1 MNTTL
6 YELTGNYKTL
16 LDLAGSMDTD
26 ELETFNDTLE
36 AVLGEIEVKA
46 DGYAVVLA
54 EIEGRINTVNREIG
68 RLEAIESALSN
79 TRRRMID
86 RLKTAMED
94 IGKKEIKTDL
104 HRFKIVNNGGKLPI
118 TIQEDCVPEEY
129 TKTEVKITPDKDKI
143 RAALESGEVLPFACL
158 EPRGTHL
165 KID

>member
-1 MNTTL
+1 MNTL
-6 YELTGNYKTL
+6 YDLTQDYRNL
-16 LDLAGSMDTD
+16 LDLAGSMDED
-26 ELETFNDTLE
+26 EIQAFNDTLE

-54 EIEGRINTVNREIG
+54 EIEGRINIINKEIG

-104 HRFKIVNNGGKLPI
+104 HKFKIVNNGGKLPI
-118 TIQEDCVPEEY
+118 TVQEDCVPEEY
-129 TKTEVKITPDKDKI
+129 TKTEVKIIPDKDKI
-143 RAALESGEVLPFACL
+143 RAALESGEVLPFASL
-158 EPRGTHL
+158 GERGTHL

>member
-1 MNTTL
+1 METM
-6 YELTGNYKTL
+6 YSLTQDYKKL
-16 LDLAGSMDTD
+16 LDLAGSA
-26 ELETFNDTLE
+26 EPEEIETFNNTLD
-36 AVLGEIEVKA
+36 AVMGEIEVKA

-104 HRFKIVNNGGKLPI
+104 HKFKIVNNGGKLPM
-118 TIQEDCVPEEY
+118 TVQEDCVPEEY
-129 TKTEVKITPDKDKI
+129 TKTEVKVTPDKDKI
-143 RAALESGEVLPFACL
+143 RAALESGEVLPFAQL
-158 EPRGTHL
+158 QERGTHL

>member
-1 MNTTL
+1 MNTL
-6 YELTGNYKTL
+6 YDLTQDYKNL

-26 ELETFNDTLE
+26 EIETFNNTLE

-46 DGYAVVLA
+46 DDYAVVLA

-86 RLKTAMED
+86 RLKMAMED

-104 HRFKIVNNGGKLPI
+104 HRFKIVGNGGKQPLNI
-118 TIQEDCVPEEY
+118 DEGCVPEEY
-129 TKTEVKITPDKDKI
+129 TKTEVKQVPDKDKI
-143 RAALESGEVLPFACL
+143 RKTLESGEVLPFARL
-158 EPRGTHL
+158 EDRGTRL

>member
-1 MNTTL
+1 MNTL
-6 YELTGNYKTL
+6 YELTNDYKSL
-16 LDLAGSMDTD
+16 LDLAGSMDED
-26 ELETFNDTLE
+26 EIQAFNDTLE

-54 EIEGRINTVNREIG
+54 EIEGRINIVNKEIG

-104 HRFKIVNNGGKLPI
+104 HKFKIVNNGGKLPM
-118 TIQEDCVPEEY
+118 TVQEDCVPEEY
-129 TKTEVKITPDKDKI
+129 TKTEVKIIPDKDKI
-143 RAALESGEVLPFACL
+143 RAALESGEVLPFASL
-158 EPRGTHL
+158 GERGTHL

>member
-1 MNTTL
+1 
-6 YELTGNYKTL
+6 
-16 LDLAGSMDTD
+16 MDED
-26 ELETFNDTLE
+26 EIQAFNDTLE

-86 RLKTAMED
+86 RLKTAMEN

-104 HRFKIVNNGGKLPI
+104 HRFKIVGNGGKQPLDI
-118 TIQEDCVPEEY
+118 NEGCVPEEY
-129 TKTEVKITPDKDKI
+129 LKTEVKQVPDKDKI
-143 RAALESGEVLPFACL
+143 RKALESGECLTFAHL
-158 EPRGTHL
+158 EDRGTHL

>member
-1 MNTTL
+1 MNTL
-6 YELTGNYKTL
+6 YDLTQDYRNL
-16 LDLAGSMDTD
+16 LDLAGSMDED
-26 ELETFNDTLE
+26 EIQAFNDTLE

-54 EIEGRINTVNREIG
+54 EIEGRINIVNKEIG

-86 RLKTAMED
+86 RLKTAMEE

-104 HRFKIVNNGGKLPI
+104 HKFKIVNNGGKLPM
-118 TIQEDCVPEEY
+118 TVQEDCVPEEY

-143 RAALESGEVLPFACL
+143 RAALESGEVLPFASL
-158 EPRGTHL
+158 GERGTHL

>member
-1 MNTTL
+1 MNTL
-6 YELTGNYKTL
+6 YDLTQDYRNL
-16 LDLAGSMDTD
+16 LDLAGSMDED
-26 ELETFNDTLE
+26 EIQAFNDTLE

-54 EIEGRINTVNREIG
+54 EIEGRINIVNKEIG

-79 TRRRMID
+79 TRRRMVD

-104 HRFKIVNNGGKLPI
+104 HKFKIVKNGGKLPLSI
-118 TIQEDCVPEEY
+118 DEGCVPEEY
-129 TKTEVKITPDKDKI
+129 IKKVVVESPDKEKI
-143 RAALESGEVLPFACL
+143 RAALESGEVLPFASL
-158 EPRGTHL
+158 DERGTHL

>member
-1 MNTTL
+1 MNTL
-6 YELTGNYKTL
+6 YELTNDYKSL
-16 LDLAGSMDTD
+16 LDLAGSMDTA
-26 ELETFNDTLE
+26 EIEACKDTLE

-104 HRFKIVNNGGKLPI
+104 HRFKIVGNGGKQPLDI
-118 TIQEDCVPEEY
+118 NEGCVPEEY
-129 TKTEVKITPDKDKI
+129 LKTEVKQVPDKDKI
-143 RAALESGEVLPFACL
+143 RKALESGECLTFAHL
-158 EPRGTHL
+158 EDRGTHL

>member
-1 MNTTL
+1 MNTL
-6 YELTGNYKTL
+6 YDLTQDYKNL
-16 LDLAGSMDTD
+16 LDLAGSMDAD
-26 ELETFNDTLE
+26 EVETFNDTLE

-104 HRFKIVNNGGKLPI
+104 HRFKIVRNGGKQPLDI
-118 TIQEDCVPEEY
+118 DEGCVPEEY
-129 TKTEVKITPDKDKI
+129 TKTEVKQVPDKDKI
-143 RAALESGEVLPFACL
+143 RKALESGECLTFAHL
-158 EPRGTHL
+158 EERGTHL

>member
-1 MNTTL
+1 MNTL
-6 YELTGNYKTL
+6 YDLTQDYRNL
-16 LDLAGSMDTD
+16 LDLAGSMDED
-26 ELETFNDTLE
+26 EIQAFNDTLE

-86 RLKTAMED
+86 RLKTAMEN

-104 HRFKIVNNGGKLPI
+104 HRFKIVGNGGKQPLDI
-118 TIQEDCVPEEY
+118 NEGCVPEEY
-129 TKTEVKITPDKDKI
+129 LKTEVKQVPDKDKI
-143 RAALESGEVLPFACL
+143 RKALESGECLTFAHL
-158 EPRGTHL
+158 EDRGTHL

>member
-1 MNTTL
+1 MNPTL

-16 LDLAGSMDTD
+16 LDLAGSMDAD

-104 HRFKIVNNGGKLPI
+104 HRFKIVGNGGKQPLDMN
-118 TIQEDCVPEEY
+118 EGCVPEEY
-129 TKTEVKITPDKDKI
+129 MKTEVKQVPDKDKI
-143 RAALESGEVLPFACL
+143 RKALESGECLTFAHL
-158 EPRGTHL
+158 EDRGTHL

>member
-1 MNTTL
+1 MNTL
-6 YELTGNYKTL
+6 YELTNDYKSL
-16 LDLAGSMDTD
+16 LNLAGSMDAD
-26 ELETFNDTLE
+26 EIETFNDTLE

-54 EIEGRINTVNREIG
+54 EIEGRINTVNKEIG

-104 HRFKIVNNGGKLPI
+104 HRFKIVGNGGKQPLSI
-118 TIQEDCVPEEY
+118 DEGCVPEEY
-129 TKTEVKITPDKDKI
+129 TKTEVKQVPDKDKI
-143 RAALESGEVLPFACL
+143 RKTLESGEVLPFARL
-158 EPRGTHL
+158 EDRGTHL

>member
-1 MNTTL
+1 MNTL
-6 YELTGNYKTL
+6 YDLTQDYKNL
-16 LDLAGSMDTD
+16 LDLAGSMDAD

-104 HRFKIVNNGGKLPI
+104 HRFKIVGNGGKQPLDI
-118 TIQEDCVPEEY
+118 NEGCVPEEY
-129 TKTEVKITPDKDKI
+129 MKTEVKQVPDKDKI
-143 RAALESGEVLPFACL
+143 RKALESGECLTFAHL
-158 EPRGTHL
+158 EDRGTHL

>member
-1 MNTTL
+1 MNTL
-6 YELTGNYKTL
+6 YDLTQDYRNL
-16 LDLAGSMDTD
+16 LDLAGSMDED
-26 ELETFNDTLE
+26 EIQTFNDTLE

-104 HRFKIVNNGGKLPI
+104 HRFKIVGNGGKLPLSI
-118 TIQEDCVPEEY
+118 DEGCVPDEY
-129 TKTEVKITPDKDKI
+129 IKKVVVESPDKDKI
-143 RAALESGEVLPFACL
+143 RTALESGEVLPFAQL
-158 EPRGTHL
+158 QERGTHL

>member
-1 MNTTL
+1 MNTL
-6 YELTGNYKTL
+6 YDLTQDYRNL
-16 LDLAGSMDTD
+16 LDLAGSMDED
-26 ELETFNDTLE
+26 EIQAFNDTLE

-54 EIEGRINTVNREIG
+54 EIEGRINIINKEIG

-79 TRRRMID
+79 TRRRMVD

-104 HRFKIVNNGGKLPI
+104 HKFKIVNNGGKLPI
-118 TIQEDCVPEEY
+118 TVQEDCVPEEY
-129 TKTEVKITPDKDKI
+129 TKTEVKITPDKEKI
-143 RAALESGEVLPFACL
+143 RAALESGEVLPFASL
-158 EPRGTHL
+158 GERGTHL